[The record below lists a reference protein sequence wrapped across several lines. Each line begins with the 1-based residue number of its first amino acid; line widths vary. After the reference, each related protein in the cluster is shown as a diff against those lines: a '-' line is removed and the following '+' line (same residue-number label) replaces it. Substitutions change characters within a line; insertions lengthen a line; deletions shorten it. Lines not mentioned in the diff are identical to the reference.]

1 MLACVKPTSAVGSS
15 AVLYVPTPHP
25 LPPPFTL
32 YLFSV
37 LVLVTYILP
46 DSLFF
51 YFNLSYIYVFLCWN
65 LICPVGVC
73 VSVIIESMKV
83 GDATST

>member
-25 LPPPFTL
+25 LPPFTL

-51 YFNLSYIYVFLCWN
+51 NFYLPYIYVFLCWN

-83 GDATST
+83 GDALST

>member
-1 MLACVKPTSAVGSS
+1 MLACVKPTSALVGSS

-25 LPPPFTL
+25 LPPFTL

-51 YFNLSYIYVFLCWN
+51 YFICPIFMCFCVGILFVLLEYVFQ
-65 LICPVGVC
+65 
-73 VSVIIESMKV
+73 
-83 GDATST
+83 